1 MRSFAW
7 VYVVKRY
14 KLRSYNKVCPL
25 LGLFQHIDIYVGNG
39 LWLNAASSPYLTAP
53 RSAPLPSGALSFSD
67 MFMGRLKA
75 LGARVGSMPAK
86 VRAAPK
92 TVEGFYSSAAWR
104 GLVADIKL
112 ERGARCQRPGC
123 TTPTKRVI
131 ADHIVERKDGGADL
145 DPSNIELLCFD
156 HHQQKTAA
164 ARAARAQGRTW
175 GGGSKV

>member
-1 MRSFAW
+1 M
-7 VYVVKRY
+7 
-14 KLRSYNKVCPL
+14 
-25 LGLFQHIDIYVGNG
+25 
-39 LWLNAASSPYLTAP
+39 
-53 RSAPLPSGALSFSD
+53 D
-67 MFMGRLKA
+67 MLMGRLKA
-75 LGARVGSMPAK
+75 LGSRVGSMPAK

-92 TVEGFYSSAAWR
+92 QVESFYSSAAWKN
-104 GLVADIKL
+104 LVADIKAM
-112 ERGARCQRPGC
+112 RGARCERAGC
-123 TTPTKRVI
+123 PTPTKRVI